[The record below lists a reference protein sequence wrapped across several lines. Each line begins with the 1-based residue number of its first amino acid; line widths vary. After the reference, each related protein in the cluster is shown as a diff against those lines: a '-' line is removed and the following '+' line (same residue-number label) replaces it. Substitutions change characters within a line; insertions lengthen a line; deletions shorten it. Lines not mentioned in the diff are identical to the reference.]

1 MPPITNG
8 ARPSPRRGVCTGPV
22 ESSVRWA
29 TTSRAG
35 PWADVDQ
42 PDEPGEAVT
51 TVPTRRVGSQVLPL
65 LRAAHFGPTVAVTTV
80 VALLALG
87 QDLPTARGVVV
98 TAAVFAGQ
106 LTIGWGNDLVDAS
119 RDQQVG
125 RSDKPLATGELRV
138 STVGAALGIAAVACV
153 VLSFL
158 VGWRSGLVHL
168 GLGVA
173 SGHAYNLWLKRTA
186 WSWLPYAVAF
196 GTLPAVVTLAD
207 LPHHW
212 PPAWLMVAAAALGV
226 AAHFLNALPDLG
238 ADEATGVRG
247 LPHRLGAGASRV
259 AAIVL
264 LVTASVVAV
273 LGPAGTP
280 DAWAWGALVV
290 VLGLAV
296 VAYVGRGR
304 TPFQAAIA
312 IALVDVLLL
321 TVVTA

>member
-1 MPPITNG
+1 MHVITTG
-8 ARPSPRRGVCTGPV
+8 VRRSRDRGLCGGHV
-22 ESSVRWA
+22 ESSVRSA
-29 TTSRAG
+29 TTSGAG

-51 TVPTRRVGSQVLPL
+51 TVPTQRTGSQALPL
-65 LRAAHFGPTVAVTTV
+65 LRAAHAGPTVAVTTV
-80 VALLALG
+80 VARLAFG
-87 QDLPTARGVVV
+87 QELPAARGVVV

-119 RDQQVG
+119 RDHQVG
-125 RSDKPLATGELRV
+125 RSDKPLATGELRA
-138 STVGAALGIAAVACV
+138 STVVACLAGAAVACV

-173 SGHAYNLWLKRTA
+173 SGHAYNLWLKRTP

-207 LPHHW
+207 VPHHW
-212 PPAWLMVAAAALGV
+212 PPVWMMVTAAALGV

-264 LVTASVVAV
+264 LVAASAVAV
-273 LGPAGTP
+273 LGPVGTP

-296 VAYVGRGR
+296 LAYVGRGR